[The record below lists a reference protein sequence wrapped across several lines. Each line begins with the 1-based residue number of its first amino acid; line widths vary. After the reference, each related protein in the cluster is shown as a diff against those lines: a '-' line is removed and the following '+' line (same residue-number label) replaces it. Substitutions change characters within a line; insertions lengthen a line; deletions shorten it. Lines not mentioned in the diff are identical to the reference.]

1 MSKILITGGAG
12 FLGYFLAKSLSEDK
26 SNRITI
32 IDNLSRGR
40 MDEEMNRL
48 LDKKNVIMV
57 NGDLT
62 DINQVRSLDKDYEY
76 IFHLAAVI
84 GVRNVMNEPDKVLRI
99 NAISTLNLFEYA
111 KELKHIKRVLFSSTS
126 EVYSG
131 THKHFGIKIPTDE
144 SVPLAIND
152 VSLPRT
158 TYALSKIYGESAA
171 FAYGE
176 KYGIPFTIVRYH
188 NVYGPRMGFD
198 HVIPETFVKIK
209 TDSSIDVPSPGHTR
223 AFCYVDDAVEFTTRA
238 VLIENGQGQVLHIG
252 DPREEI
258 KIKELVIKIA
268 GIMGKVVSI
277 KELPDTVGSPSR
289 RCPDISK
296 AIMIAGYNPQVSLED
311 GLRKTYEWYKNKI

>member
-26 SNRITI
+26 SNRLTLV
-32 IDNLSRGR
+32 DNLSRGL
-40 MDEEMNRL
+40 MDKEMSRL
-48 LDKKNVIMV
+48 LEKGNVTLV

-84 GVRNVMNEPDKVLRI
+84 GVKNVMKEPDKVLRI

-111 KELKHIKRVLFSSTS
+111 KELKYIKRVLFSSTS

-144 SVPLAIND
+144 SVFLAIDD
-152 VSLPRT
+152 VSAPRT

-171 FAYGE
+171 FVYGE
-176 KYGIPFTIVRYH
+176 KYGIPFTIIRYH
-188 NVYGPRMGFD
+188 NIYGPRMGFD

-209 TDSSIDVPSPGHTR
+209 KDSSVEVSSPGHTR
-223 AFCYVDDAVEFTTRA
+223 AFCYVDDAVEFTIRA
-238 VLIENGQGQVLHIG
+238 ALRENGQGQVLHIG
-252 DPREEI
+252 NPQEEI

-268 GIMGKVVSI
+268 EIMGKSVSV
-277 KELPDTVGSPSR
+277 KELSDTSGSPSR

-296 AIMIAGYNPQVSLED
+296 AVMITGYNPQVSLED
-311 GLRKTYEWYKNKI
+311 GLSKAYEWYRDKI

>member
-26 SNRITI
+26 SNRLTI
-32 IDNLSRGR
+32 VDNFSRGL
-40 MDEEMNRL
+40 MDKEMSRL
-48 LDKKNVIMV
+48 LEKVNVTLV

-62 DINQVRSLDKDYEY
+62 DINHVRSLDKDYEY

-84 GVRNVMNEPDKVLRI
+84 GVKNVMKEPDKVLRI

-144 SVPLAIND
+144 SVFLAIDD
-152 VSLPRT
+152 VSAPRT

-171 FAYGE
+171 FVYGE
-176 KYGIPFTIVRYH
+176 KYDIPFTIIRYH
-188 NVYGPRMGFD
+188 NIYGPRMGFD

-209 TDSSIDVPSPGHTR
+209 KDSSVEVSSPGHTR
-223 AFCYVDDAVEFTTRA
+223 AFCYVDDAVEFTIRA
-238 VLIENGQGQVLHIG
+238 ALRENGQGQVLHIG
-252 DPREEI
+252 NPQEEI

-268 GIMGKVVSI
+268 EIMGKVVSI
-277 KELPDTVGSPSR
+277 KELPDTAGSPSR

-296 AIMIAGYNPQVSLED
+296 AVMITGYNPQVSLED
-311 GLRKTYEWYKNKI
+311 GISKAYEWYRDKI